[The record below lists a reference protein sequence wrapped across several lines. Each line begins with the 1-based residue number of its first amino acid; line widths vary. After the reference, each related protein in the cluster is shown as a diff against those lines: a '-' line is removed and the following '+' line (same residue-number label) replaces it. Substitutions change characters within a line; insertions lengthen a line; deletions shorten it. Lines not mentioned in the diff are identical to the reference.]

1 PVINCGRASKREATD
16 MASNARFLED
26 LLDDKDLDAVSRWLA
41 DRSSV
46 VVAEELG
53 RISGAEQAVA
63 FRLLPKDRALDV
75 FEYLD
80 PVHQDDLSE
89 ALRDDHVTEI
99 FASLAPDDQAS
110 LLDEMPA
117 KVASRL
123 LQGLPDSQRR
133 VTSGLLGYPAE
144 SAGRLM

>member
-1 PVINCGRASKREATD
+1 

-41 DRSSV
+41 DRSSA
-46 VVAEELG
+46 VVAEALG

-80 PVHQDDLSE
+80 PVHQAELLE

-99 FASLAPDDQAS
+99 FASLAQTT
-110 LLDEMPA
+110 
-117 KVASRL
+117 
-123 LQGLPDSQRR
+123 RR
-133 VTSGLLGYPAE
+133 PCWMRCLRRSPRACFRDCRTPSGV
-144 SAGRLM
+144 